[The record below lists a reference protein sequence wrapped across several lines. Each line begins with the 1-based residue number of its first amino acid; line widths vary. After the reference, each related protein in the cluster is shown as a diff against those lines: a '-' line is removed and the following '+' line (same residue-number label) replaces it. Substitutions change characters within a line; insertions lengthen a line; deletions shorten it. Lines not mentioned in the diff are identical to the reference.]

1 MLTVFRAV
9 ISVLL
14 AAAISGC
21 ALAGNQRPP
30 TLAQLGLA
38 DRYSLPAETQ
48 DGAAQDVARW
58 WTLFDDPLLADL
70 TPRGDSPAV
79 RADIA
84 RTYVDLRL
92 QQARIANA
100 RAHLAILHDIRDV
113 ARFRAEAK
121 LVSERDALQIDA
133 GSARIAATIPPL
145 DAAITADAG
154 RITALAGADPGA
166 FREQLTSPAMIP
178 TGPASVAI
186 GAPSDLLGRREDLR
200 AATARLAAGGWLR
213 GPSEA
218 SLASY
223 RRVMLGAQEDVER
236 TLAVFE
242 GARAREHDLADA
254 VAKTESVATLARQQ
268 YRDGLADYDA
278 LSAADMALLSAR
290 DDLAEA
296 RAARARALIDLCL
309 ALGDSGEGNAPG
321 GK

>member
-1 MLTVFRAV
+1 MLIVFRAV
-9 ISVLL
+9 MAVLL
-14 AAAISGC
+14 ATALSGC
-21 ALAGNQRPP
+21 TLAGNQRPP

-38 DRYSLPAETQ
+38 DRYSLPGAAQ

-70 TPRGDSPAV
+70 VPRGVGPAA
-79 RADIA
+79 RAEIA
-84 RTYVDLRL
+84 RSYLDLRL
-92 QQARIANA
+92 QQIRIANA
-100 RAHLAILHDIRDV
+100 RAYLTTLHDVRDV

-133 GSARIAATIPPL
+133 ESARIAATIPPL
-145 DAAITADAG
+145 DAAIAADAG
-154 RITALAGADPGA
+154 RITLLAGADPGA
-166 FREQLTSPAMIP
+166 FREQLTSPASIP

-186 GAPSDLLGRREDLR
+186 GAPSDLLGRRKDLR

-218 SLASY
+218 SLQSY
-223 RRVMLGAQEDVER
+223 RHVVLVAQEDVER
-236 TLAVFE
+236 ALAVFE
-242 GARAREHDLADA
+242 GARTREQHLTDA
-254 VAKTESVATLARQQ
+254 VAKTESVATLAGQQ

-278 LSAADMALLSAR
+278 LSAVDMALLAVR
-290 DDLAEA
+290 NDLAEA

-309 ALGDSGEGNAPG
+309 ALGDSGEGDAPG